1 MKVVNNLIEYIKIR
15 FLLLIWYFM
24 LLMVKPIAWL
34 FYNTVRLINDFLFLI
49 NGKKIE
55 IILGDDED
63 ESTK

>member
-63 ESTK
+63 ESTM

>member
-1 MKVVNNLIEYIKIR
+1 MKVVSNLIEYIKIR

-34 FYNTVRLINDFLFLI
+34 FYNTVRLINDFLVLI